1 MSPETGW
8 QRAASAGMSL
18 IELVIAIVV
27 VAICLTGAFA
37 LVDTTVRRSADP
49 MLERQATAIAEAYL
63 EEILQHAYQDPDDAR
78 VCPAPEASRALF
90 DNVCDY
96 DGLVDSGARS
106 QVGTAVAGLEGYR
119 IDVAIDRK
127 ATLGDLAGDAAVL
140 RIDVSVTDPLGRTL
154 RFSAYR
160 SNA

>member
-1 MSPETGW
+1 
-8 QRAASAGMSL
+8 MSL
-18 IELVIAIVV
+18 IELVVAIVV

-37 LVDTTVRRSADP
+37 LVDTTVRRSVDP

-63 EEILQHAYQDPDDAR
+63 EEILQQAYHDPDDAT
-78 VCPAPEASRALF
+78 VCPDPEPDRTLF

-96 DGLVDSGARS
+96 DGLLDAGARS
-106 QVGTAVAGLEGYR
+106 QGGSAVAGLEGYR
-119 IDVAIDRK
+119 VRVDVDRT
-127 ATLGDLAGDAAVL
+127 ATLGDLSGDAVVL
-140 RIDVSVTDPLGRTL
+140 RVDVEVTDPLGRVV

>member
-1 MSPETGW
+1 
-8 QRAASAGMSL
+8 MSL

-63 EEILQHAYQDPDDAR
+63 EEILQQAYHDPDDASL
-78 VCPAPEASRALF
+78 CPVPEAARELF

-96 DGLVDSGARS
+96 DGLAETGARS
-106 QVGTAVAGLEGYR
+106 QAGTAVSGLEGYR
-119 IDVAIDRK
+119 IDVAIDRS
-127 ATLGDLAGDAAVL
+127 ATLGDLAGEASVL
-140 RIDVSVTDPLGRTL
+140 RIDVAVTDPLGRTL